1 MGLDPKGF
9 KDFKDLKALESP
21 KGNRLLTMS
30 KIEGKKMTLLELNC
44 LVRDLIETCMGH
56 NSYWVEAEIASLN
69 ERGGHC
75 YLELIEKNEVGNTP
89 VAKASARCW
98 RNTWYLVKA
107 HFLRVAGKQ
116 LAVGMK
122 VLLKVSPQ
130 FHENYGF
137 SWIVS
142 DIDPSFTLGNML
154 LRRQEIIK
162 RLKEEGMFDANR
174 SLHLPLFTQRIAVIS
189 SATAAGY
196 GDFCNHLAGNEFGY
210 KFHTTLF
217 SAIMQGEGV
226 ERSVIAALN
235 QVNMREDEFDCV
247 VITRGGGATSDLS
260 GFDTY
265 DLACN
270 VVNFPLP
277 VITAIG
283 HDRDESVLDMVSNV
297 TVKTPTAAAA
307 FLIDRLHNAGLRIEQ
322 AETRILNVVEG
333 RMQQERMR
341 FKHLSVRIPTLFAL
355 VKARQTGK
363 LDAWQSRMDT
373 VVRMKVERGKTDV
386 ERWESRAVN
395 AVAAL
400 LSNERHRLQLLE
412 QRLEAVDPKRIL
424 ERGYSITLRGG
435 KAVRSVAEL
444 KAGDRIETR
453 LKDGRATSVVTP

>member
-1 MGLDPKGF
+1 
-9 KDFKDLKALESP
+9 
-21 KGNRLLTMS
+21 
-30 KIEGKKMTLLELNC
+30 
-44 LVRDLIETCMGH
+44 
-56 NSYWVEAEIASLN
+56 
-69 ERGGHC
+69 
-75 YLELIEKNEVGNTP
+75 
-89 VAKASARCW
+89 
-98 RNTWYLVKA
+98 
-107 HFLRVAGKQ
+107 
-116 LAVGMK
+116 
-122 VLLKVSPQ
+122 
-130 FHENYGF
+130 
-137 SWIVS
+137 
-142 DIDPSFTLGNML
+142 
-154 LRRQEIIK
+154 
-162 RLKEEGMFDANR
+162 
-174 SLHLPLFTQRIAVIS
+174 
-189 SATAAGY
+189 
-196 GDFCNHLAGNEFGY
+196 
-210 KFHTTLF
+210 
-217 SAIMQGEGV
+217 MQGEGV

-341 FKHLSVRIPTLFAL
+341 LKHLSVRIPTLFAL

-363 LDAWQSRMDT
+363 LDAWQSRMET

-412 QRLEAVDPKRIL
+412 QRLDAVDPKRIL
-424 ERGYSITLRGG
+424 ERGYSITLREG

>member
-1 MGLDPKGF
+1 
-9 KDFKDLKALESP
+9 
-21 KGNRLLTMS
+21 
-30 KIEGKKMTLLELNC
+30 MTLLELNS
-44 LVRDLIETCMGH
+44 LVRDLIKTCMGDQ
-56 NSYWVEAEIASLN
+56 SYWVEAEIAGLN

-75 YLELIEKNEVGNTP
+75 YLELIEKDASGNTP
-89 VAKASARCW
+89 VAKATAICW
-98 RNTWYLVKA
+98 RYTWNMVRA
-107 HFLRVAGKQ
+107 HFLRVAKKQ

-142 DIDPSFTLGNML
+142 DLDPSFTLGDML
-154 LRRQEIIK
+154 LKRQRIIK

-174 SLHLPLFTQRIAVIS
+174 SLTLPLFTQRIAVIS

-210 KFHTTLF
+210 KFHTSLF
-217 SAIMQGEGV
+217 AAIMQGEGV
-226 ERSVIAALN
+226 ERSVIAALD
-235 QVNMREDEFDCV
+235 QVNMRVDDFDCV

-283 HDRDESVLDMVSNV
+283 HDRDESVLDMVSNIR
-297 TVKTPTAAAA
+297 VKTPTAAAA
-307 FLIDRLHNAGLRIEQ
+307 LLIDRLHQVDLRIEQ
-322 AETRILNVVEG
+322 AESRILNVVEG

-341 FKHLSVRIPTLFAL
+341 LNHLSVRIPTLFAL
-355 VKARQTGK
+355 VKERQTGK
-363 LDAWQSRMDT
+363 LEAWQNRMET
-373 VVRMKVERGKTDV
+373 VVRMRVERGKADV
-386 ERWESRAVN
+386 ERWESRAEN
-395 AVAAL
+395 AVATIL
-400 LSNERHRLQLLE
+400 TNERHRLQLLG
-412 QRLEAVDPKRIL
+412 QRMDAVDPKRIL
-424 ERGYSITLRGG
+424 ERGYSITLRNG
-435 KAVRSVAEL
+435 KAVRSIAEL

-453 LKDGRATSVVTP
+453 LKDGKITSIVTP